1 MSVPFKTL
9 CSSALRY
16 VTLWSTKTIKSVLKI
31 CFPIRGIN
39 FRTQHLTCSPI
50 YHRVT
55 IHHDIFFG
63 DRTKRVSLTY
73 HPSAFDHKLF
83 FDDFRSSSIH
93 VIQKGISAL
102 KIISFYLVMVSLM
115 AFSSSFFVFIQSRRG
130 MFNSFAFS
138 NNDVLFIYYYFV
150 TLG

>member
-1 MSVPFKTL
+1 MLL
-9 CSSALRY
+9 CLTVCDFMVYKDYKISLKNLLSNTWNQLQDPTPHLFSYLSS
-16 VTLWSTKTIKSVLKI
+16 
-31 CFPIRGIN
+31 C
-39 FRTQHLTCSPI
+39 
-50 YHRVT
+50 
-55 IHHDIFFG
+55 HHPSWYFFG

-83 FDDFRSSSIH
+83 FDDFRSSSVH